1 MNNTHNQ
8 STEANVPFPGFG
20 RIVSTRMKELGL
32 TIDELANALEIHPNR
47 VWDYAAGKGRA
58 ANPAISRRLAQ
69 LLQVHTAALNTEEDH
84 QVDEAEC
91 IADRDAQSTYIKYPK
106 FQRLMEERMG
116 ELGISQ
122 SELARRCRV
131 SHTAIAKYL
140 SGKTLPSDPRVQDA
154 LIETLG
160 FTATELFSEQRSR
173 SKQRGAAIGPHD
185 MALTEKSPYLTRNPL
200 TLNRFEESKY
210 RQERI
215 ATQRLEEELTQHIQF
230 AARQRRDVEILPY
243 AKPIGP
249 LIRYRPDLLVV
260 SDNGMELAVE
270 IRSGIFK
277 VEFLAGIALNWRM
290 ATKGEVPLFVILMI
304 HESLIP
310 EYNPEDLQ
318 NWTHLHPLE
327 ILKRD
332 GYIAGYAVVGD
343 HIPDDIP
350 AEIRMETLK
359 AQITEILQR

>member
-1 MNNTHNQ
+1 MNETHNQ
-8 STEANVPFPGFG
+8 PTEANVPFPGFG
-20 RIVSTRMKELGL
+20 RFVTERMKELGL

-47 VWDYAAGKGRA
+47 VRDYAAGKGRA
-58 ANPAISRRLAQ
+58 AHPLIRRRLAQ
-69 LLQVHTAALNTEEDH
+69 LLPGGALN
-84 QVDEAEC
+84 AEGDQQASERE
-91 IADRDAQSTYIKYPK
+91 IHADRDAQSTYIKYPK
-106 FQRLMEERMG
+106 FQCLMAERMG

-140 SGKTLPSDPRVQDA
+140 SGKTLPSDPRVQAA

-160 FTATELFSEQRSR
+160 VAAEELFSEQRSR
-173 SKQRGAAIGPHD
+173 IRSQAALNPSREI
-185 MALTEKSPYLTRNPL
+185 ALNERSR
-200 TLNRFEESKY
+200 LNATQDRFLGGGN
-210 RQERI
+210 RQESI
-215 ATQRLEEELTQHIQF
+215 VAHRLEEELTQHIQF
-230 AARQRRDVEILPY
+230 FARQRRDVQILPY
-243 AKPIGP
+243 PKPIGA

-270 IRSGIFK
+270 IRSGNLS
-277 VEFLAGIALNWRM
+277 VETLAGIALNWRM
-290 ATKGEVPLFVILMI
+290 ATKGDVPLFVVLLI
-304 HESLIP
+304 HESQIP
-310 EYNPEDLQ
+310 EYDPGDLQ

-350 AEIRMETLK
+350 ADIRIETLK
-359 AQITEILQR
+359 AQIAEILQR

>member
-1 MNNTHNQ
+1 MNETHNQ
-8 STEANVPFPGFG
+8 PTEANVPFPGFG
-20 RIVSTRMKELGL
+20 RFVTERMKELGL

-47 VWDYAAGKGRA
+47 VRDYAAGKGRA
-58 ANPAISRRLAQ
+58 AHPLIRRRLAQ
-69 LLQVHTAALNTEEDH
+69 LLPGGALN
-84 QVDEAEC
+84 AEGDQQASERE
-91 IADRDAQSTYIKYPK
+91 IHADRDAQSTYIKYPK
-106 FQRLMEERMG
+106 FQCLMAERMD

-140 SGKTLPSDPRVQDA
+140 SGKTLPSDPRVQAA

-160 FTATELFSEQRSR
+160 VAAEELFSEQRSR
-173 SKQRGAAIGPHD
+173 RVSRGLLSTSREIARNERPPLNAAQD
-185 MALTEKSPYLTRNPL
+185 RFLVTE
-200 TLNRFEESKY
+200 NRQDS
-210 RQERI
+210 I
-215 ATQRLEEELTQHIQF
+215 VAHRLEEELTQHIQF
-230 AARQRRDVEILPY
+230 FARQRRDVQILPY
-243 AKPIGP
+243 PKPIGA

-270 IRSGIFK
+270 IRSGNLS
-277 VEFLAGIALNWRM
+277 VETLAGIALNWRM
-290 ATKGEVPLFVILMI
+290 ATKGDVPLFVVLLI
-304 HESLIP
+304 HESQIP
-310 EYNPEDLQ
+310 EYDPGDLQ

-350 AEIRMETLK
+350 ADIRIETLK
-359 AQITEILQR
+359 AQIAEILQR